1 MNFKTLRDTEE
12 RKILKE
18 IITFFYI
25 SNKKILYLFQ
35 LILEDNSILKKMF
48 IPLITQYMHFYVY
61 IFLFFFF
68 LPGHASNQHRH
79 VHLIFFHFKRR
90 SRRHSFIPFLTR
102 HHERVD
108 GKLNSFSQHENWM
121 SVVAQ
126 SMEHSFPCSTTEC
139 PIFR

>member
-68 LPGHASNQHRH
+68 YQDMHPTSIAMYIQ
-79 VHLIFFHFKRR
+79 FFFTLKDEADGIRSYHF
-90 SRRHSFIPFLTR
+90 
-102 HHERVD
+102 
-108 GKLNSFSQHENWM
+108 
-121 SVVAQ
+121 
-126 SMEHSFPCSTTEC
+126 
-139 PIFR
+139 